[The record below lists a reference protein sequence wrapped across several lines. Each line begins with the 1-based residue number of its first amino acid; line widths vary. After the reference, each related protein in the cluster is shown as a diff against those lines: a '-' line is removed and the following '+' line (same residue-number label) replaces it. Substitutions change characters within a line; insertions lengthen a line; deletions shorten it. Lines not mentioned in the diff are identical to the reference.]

1 MIYCMG
7 VRLTACL
14 FGTHTHT
21 QCTVAD
27 LHPDEVEEF
36 LATIL
41 NEEFDTIVEDGSLP
55 EVG

>member
-36 LATIL
+36 LATVL